1 MEQIKSFFAGE
12 HVRIAFAMLV
22 TFLSTLGVNLT
33 LPVRHDPFTGHD
45 GVQME
50 KHIKERENE
59 FQLKMEVLQLRL
71 ESKIMALTEMIK
83 QSEFNK
89 PPQATRERIESLEDA
104 MKQLDKKYS
113 IPTRK
118 WN

>member
-50 KHIKERENE
+50 KRIKEREAE
-59 FQLKMEVLQLRL
+59 FQLKMDVLQLRL
-71 ESKIMALTEMIK
+71 EAQILALTETIK
-83 QSEFNK
+83 RSEFDK